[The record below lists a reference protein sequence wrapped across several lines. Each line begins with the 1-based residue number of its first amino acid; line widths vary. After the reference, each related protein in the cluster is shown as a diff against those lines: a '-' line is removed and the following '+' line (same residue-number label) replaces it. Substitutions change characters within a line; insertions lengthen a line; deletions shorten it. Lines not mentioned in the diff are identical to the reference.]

1 MVLVWLTIS
10 VFPSLPECLLRATL
24 WCRVSGIDTH
34 EAERKP
40 LILINNG
47 LASYHFHEATLSGNL
62 SDGISTGCFNGTLPF
77 GLFGPLAGNLFAI
90 NSI

>member
-1 MVLVWLTIS
+1 MALVWLTIS
-10 VFPSLPECLLRATL
+10 VFPILPECPMRATL
-24 WCRVSGIDTH
+24 ECRVSEIDTR

-62 SDGISTGCFNGTLPF
+62 SDGISTGCFNGTLPLRSF
-77 GLFGPLAGNLFAI
+77 QAI
-90 NSI
+90 SRQLICN

>member
-1 MVLVWLTIS
+1 M
-10 VFPSLPECLLRATL
+10 RATL

-34 EAERKP
+34 TAERKP

-62 SDGISTGCFNGTLPF
+62 SDGISTGSFNGTLPLRPF
-77 GLFGPLAGNLFAI
+77 SGH
-90 NSI
+90 

>member
-1 MVLVWLTIS
+1 MALVWLTIS
-10 VFPSLPECLLRATL
+10 VFPSLPECPMRATL

-34 EAERKP
+34 AAERKP

-62 SDGISTGCFNGTLPF
+62 SDGISTDCFNGTLPLKPF
-77 GLFGPLAGNLFAI
+77 SGH
-90 NSI
+90 